1 MQQAFLNA
9 AAMMN
14 GTNVN
19 MDEISD
25 ILGEY
30 EQTIREGNLSL
41 QDSLTIAQELLDK
54 VSKIADNIKRITG
67 ADSYE
72 DILKAMASDPTSVA
86 EFVSS
91 PVKLQTVPV
100 YPVEHYGSA
109 ASPFYTILA
118 IWVGAL
124 FLVAIIHVG
133 VKPIDPGDHYKE
145 YERYFGRYLLF
156 FLIG

>member
-41 QDSLTIAQELLDK
+41 QDSLIIAQELLDK
-54 VSKIADNIKRITG
+54 VSKIADNDKNGSPERILM
-67 ADSYE
+67 E
-72 DILKAMASDPTSVA
+72 I
-86 EFVSS
+86 F
-91 PVKLQTVPV
+91 
-100 YPVEHYGSA
+100 
-109 ASPFYTILA
+109 
-118 IWVGAL
+118 
-124 FLVAIIHVG
+124 
-133 VKPIDPGDHYKE
+133 
-145 YERYFGRYLLF
+145 
-156 FLIG
+156 